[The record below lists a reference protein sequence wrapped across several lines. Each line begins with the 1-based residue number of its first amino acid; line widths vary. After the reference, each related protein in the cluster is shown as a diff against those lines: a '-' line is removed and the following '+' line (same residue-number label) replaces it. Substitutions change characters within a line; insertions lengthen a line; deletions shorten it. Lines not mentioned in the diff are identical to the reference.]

1 MYRCFYVQI
10 YYIAIYV
17 FNIYIYLYK
26 IRSYSHSGAASSTL
40 ALIAHSWHISVP
52 ASHDGTIWRRR
63 WATRISGLWSCEGFG
78 REDFTAGG
86 GDEYDDNPA
95 TLGRPPLLRLRTLS
109 TYTCVP
115 SSHFTPF
122 FLPLFGRDDSYPTTH
137 IPHSPAACFPTQPPS
152 HLPSLL
158 LLFVGWDQLERRLYV

>member
-1 MYRCFYVQI
+1 MCSQVNENGTWFKRCRPSFSSSDFYRILYIMYRCFYVQI

-95 TLGRPPLLRLRTLS
+95 TTG
-109 TYTCVP
+109 
-115 SSHFTPF
+115 SS
-122 FLPLFGRDDSYPTTH
+122 SV
-137 IPHSPAACFPTQPPS
+137 A
-152 HLPSLL
+152 
-158 LLFVGWDQLERRLYV
+158 